1 MKKLVNISLLQLV
14 IAIYSINTVIGKY
27 VGISLS
33 SHGLFSIRTIG
44 LLALEVLALG
54 AYAIFWQQL
63 LPRFQLS
70 VAYANKAVMLLW
82 SLLWSYLLFGESV
95 TRGKAVGVLL
105 VIAGTVIL
113 NGDLEENTD
122 TKSAEAK
129 D

>member
-1 MKKLVNISLLQLV
+1 
-14 IAIYSINTVIGKY
+14 
-27 VGISLS
+27 
-33 SHGLFSIRTIG
+33 
-44 LLALEVLALG
+44 
-54 AYAIFWQQL
+54 
-63 LPRFQLS
+63 
-70 VAYANKAVMLLW
+70 MLLW

-95 TRGKAVGVLL
+95 TRGKAIGVLL